1 MKNEK
6 YYAGFLIIKIWQI
19 LKRFGGTKTLAKT
32 SYFWRVKY
40 YQNIICFNSKRLN
53 YFYLKITTGS
63 TQIQAPRIAKDGFDL
78 PSARKISTSVAKMEN
93 GSDDNLFLD
102 QLQTVL
108 VMQMGQF
115 IDHDITHTPNHGID
129 CCNKSRNFPSKI
141 FFLDILLAISFLIVH
156 F

>member
-1 MKNEK
+1 M
-6 YYAGFLIIKIWQI
+6 
-19 LKRFGGTKTLAKT
+19 
-32 SYFWRVKY
+32 KY

-53 YFYLKITTGS
+53 FFYLKITTGS

-78 PSARKISTSVAKMEN
+78 PSARKISTSVAKMES

-129 CCNKSRNFPSKI
+129 CCNKSLPSKI
-141 FFLDILLAISFLIVH
+141 IFFVTLYISNILFLMLH